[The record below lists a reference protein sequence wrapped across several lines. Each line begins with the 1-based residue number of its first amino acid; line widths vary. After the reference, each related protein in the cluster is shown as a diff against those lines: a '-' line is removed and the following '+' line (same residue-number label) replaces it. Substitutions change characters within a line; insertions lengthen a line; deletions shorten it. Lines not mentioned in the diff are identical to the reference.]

1 MRPATKFI
9 LAVLLIVAVIWGWSA
24 WHKRQP
30 DSQSAESPLAE
41 VPSADHVH
49 ALLGVGLEYVL
60 TPERCTALG
69 GAFGDEFDV
78 TPNHA
83 VVASNG
89 NGLLEITTTSDGIQ
103 ADRLAEK
110 KPDSFSLD
118 GQGSVLSI
126 SGRYFGQLE
135 NGEFSRAVPLP
146 YSRMRLMG
154 SSLPGV
160 AYLIGGQEESAHR
173 VYAFFSD
180 GTLQIEAEVPEP
192 VIAVADNQSAV
203 YLATS
208 HAILRVTKN
217 DIQPVFRLPAD
228 LDDVTSL
235 AVDADDKALYF
246 ATAKETFVLS
256 GLSAVRLL
264 QDLGGVLRMR
274 NGRLYVWSPE
284 RQVLIAVSGMREILA
299 QERNAP

>member
-9 LAVLLIVAVIWGWSA
+9 LAVLLIVAAIWGWSA
-24 WHKRQP
+24 WRKTQSG
-30 DSQSAESPLAE
+30 SQAAEPRVAK
-41 VPSADHVH
+41 VPPADRVH

-60 TPERCTALG
+60 TPERCNALG
-69 GAFGDEFDV
+69 GAPDEFDV
-78 TPNHA
+78 TPNQT
-83 VVASNG
+83 VVVGNA
-89 NGLLEITTTSDGIQ
+89 NGLLELTTASDGIQ

-192 VIAVADNQSAV
+192 IVAVADNQSAV
-203 YLATS
+203 YLATRN
-208 HAILRVTKN
+208 AILRVTKN
-217 DIQPVFRLPAD
+217 DIQPVFRLPAELED
-228 LDDVTSL
+228 ITSL
-235 AVDADDKALYF
+235 AVDSNDKALYF

-256 GLSAVRLL
+256 GLSAVRIL

-274 NGRLYVWSPE
+274 NDRLYVWSPE
-284 RQVLIAVSGMREILA
+284 RQVLVAVSGMRGILA
-299 QERNAP
+299 QERNAR

>member
-103 ADRLAEK
+103 ADR
-110 KPDSFSLD
+110 
-118 GQGSVLSI
+118 
-126 SGRYFGQLE
+126 R
-135 NGEFSRAVPLP
+135 R
-146 YSRMRLMG
+146 
-154 SSLPGV
+154 
-160 AYLIGGQEESAHR
+160 
-173 VYAFFSD
+173 
-180 GTLQIEAEVPEP
+180 
-192 VIAVADNQSAV
+192 
-203 YLATS
+203 
-208 HAILRVTKN
+208 
-217 DIQPVFRLPAD
+217 
-228 LDDVTSL
+228 
-235 AVDADDKALYF
+235 
-246 ATAKETFVLS
+246 KET
-256 GLSAVRLL
+256 
-264 QDLGGVLRMR
+264 
-274 NGRLYVWSPE
+274 
-284 RQVLIAVSGMREILA
+284 
-299 QERNAP
+299 

>member
-1 MRPATKFI
+1 MRPAAKIF
-9 LAVLLIVAVIWGWSA
+9 LACLLIGGAIWGWSA
-24 WHKRQP
+24 WQKSRRQEP
-30 DSQSAESPLAE
+30 AAAQ
-41 VPSADHVH
+41 VPAADRVH

-60 TPERCTALG
+60 TPERCAALG
-69 GAFGDEFDV
+69 GAPGNEFDV
-78 TPNHA
+78 TPNQS

-110 KPDSFSLD
+110 TPDSFSLD

-135 NGEFSRAVPLP
+135 SGEYSRAVPLP
-146 YSRMRLMG
+146 YSGMRLMG

-160 AYLIGGQEESAHR
+160 AYLIGGQQESAHR

-192 VIAVADNQSAV
+192 VVAVADNQSAV

-208 HAILRVTKN
+208 HAILRVTAN
-217 DIQPVFRLPAD
+217 DIAPVFRLPAS
-228 LDDVTSL
+228 LDDITSL
-235 AVDADDKALYF
+235 AVAADDKALYF

-274 NGRLYVWSPE
+274 NDRLYVWSLE
-284 RQVLIAVSGMREILA
+284 RQILVSVSGMRDILA
-299 QERNAP
+299 QAQNTQ